1 MKKTLPLLKTA
12 MTPFPYSLD
21 VDAEVASARALLSE
35 HGFHH
40 LPVTAQGRLV
50 GMVSSGGLAA
60 SEGRALRDLCGE
72 PPYVVDIDTRLAEV
86 LATLAVR
93 RVDAAVVT
101 RHDKLVGVF
110 TVSDACRAFAELLE
124 SLDPPPGEDLV
135 A

>member
-1 MKKTLPLLKTA
+1 MKKTLPQLKTV

-21 VDAEVASARALLSE
+21 VDADVASARALLME

-40 LPVTAQGRLV
+40 LPLTEHGRLV
-50 GMVSSGGLAA
+50 GMVSSGRLAA

-72 PPYVVDIDTRLAEV
+72 SPYVVDIDTRLAEV
-86 LATLAVR
+86 LATLAAR

-110 TVSDACRAFAELLE
+110 TVSDACRAFAALLE

>member
-1 MKKTLPLLKTA
+1 MKKSLPQLKTV

-21 VDAEVASARALLSE
+21 VDAEVAAATALLTE

-40 LPVTAQGRLV
+40 LPLTEHGRLV
-50 GMVSSGGLAA
+50 GMVSSGRLAA
-60 SEGRALRDLCGE
+60 AEGRALRDLCGE
-72 PPYVVDIDTRLAEV
+72 PPYVVDIDTRLADV
-86 LATLAVR
+86 LATLAAQ

-110 TVSDACRAFAELLE
+110 TVSDACRAFAALLE